1 MATCNLELQRKV
13 MAAARQGTT
22 WLTTRFCGML
32 LRHFIAVA
40 AGLALI
46 VAYLRLSIKRL
57 YWATRA
63 QVRAGGITDPQVC
76 ELCKSPVEPRA
87 QTEGAMDEIRRSPNA
102 NEPERWFE
110 TRHDIIVSTE
120 LTRGQKYLALEQDV
134 TLHQAL
140 IRRMDVRKA
149 EVAP

>member
-1 MATCNLELQRKV
+1 MPLS
-13 MAAARQGTT
+13 
-22 WLTTRFCGML
+22 
-32 LRHFIAVA
+32 HFIAVA

-63 QVRAGGITDPQVC
+63 QVRAGGIADPQVC

-110 TRHDIIVSTE
+110 TPHDIIVSTE
-120 LTRGQKYLALEQDV
+120 LTRGQKYSVCLCCARL
-134 TLHQAL
+134 
-140 IRRMDVRKA
+140 RRASVLRR
-149 EVAP
+149 APVERLSSGHI